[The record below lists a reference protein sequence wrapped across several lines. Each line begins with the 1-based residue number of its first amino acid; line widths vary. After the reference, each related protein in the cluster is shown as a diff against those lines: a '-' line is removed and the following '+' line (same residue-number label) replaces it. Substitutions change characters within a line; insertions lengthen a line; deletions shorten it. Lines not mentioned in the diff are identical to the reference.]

1 MAKISADIAKT
12 VDLTVRRGDSFYLK
26 IVLTND
32 DGTAYDIME
41 VVDNINYQADLKVY
55 NNDELVLGFSSAADQ
70 ATPIISSSIS
80 VTGSTA
86 TLVVSTSSTNM
97 GLYTGT
103 YKYKLYVS
111 SDTDSET
118 NTVLVGKFKVV
129 DI

>member
-1 MAKISADIAKT
+1 MAKVSADIAKT
-12 VDLTVRRGDSFYLK
+12 VDLTVRRNDSFYLK

-32 DGTAYDIME
+32 DGTVYDITE
-41 VVDNINYQADLKVY
+41 ASSNANYQADLKIY
-55 NNDELVLGFSSAADQ
+55 SNDELVLGFSSASNQDAP
-70 ATPIISSSIS
+70 TLSSSIS

-86 TLVVSTSSTNM
+86 TLVVSTTANNM
-97 GLYTGT
+97 GLYTGS

-111 SDTDSET
+111 SSTDNET